1 MATRDE
7 LVSGVEML
15 IAESRRMVG
24 VLTDADWA
32 RAVDQDGWNGAQ
44 VLAHLA
50 GVGTV
55 IPMFVNALAN
65 APTGTDAMGG
75 TANIDTMNAGI
86 VAARA
91 GRTPA
96 ELADEIASAY
106 GAVIDYL
113 RGVPDEL
120 LLKRGT
126 AGGHRDVP
134 LGDLMM
140 RMVILHGLSH
150 IYSVYSAVF
159 YS

>member
-7 LVSGVEML
+7 LINGIETL
-15 IAESRRMVG
+15 IAESRRIAS
-24 VLTDADWA
+24 VLTDDDWA

-44 VLAHLA
+44 VLAHIA

-55 IPMFVNALAN
+55 IPMFVNALGN
-65 APTGTDAMGG
+65 APAGTDAMGG
-75 TANIDTMNAGI
+75 TSNIDTMNAGF
-86 VAARA
+86 VNARA

-96 ELADEIASAY
+96 DLAEEIASAY
-106 GAVIDYL
+106 SAVIDYV
-113 RGVPDEL
+113 RGVPDDF

-140 RMVILHGLSH
+140 RMVILHGLAH
-150 IYSVYSAVF
+150 IYSVYSSVF